1 MTTKPPSKP
10 PASNNST
17 KSQLSKILTQAVQ
30 TIQAKV
36 NFNALALRSGTQ
48 VPELK
53 VKDANS
59 QARVYPLLG
68 DRYSI
73 GRSSRCDIQVRNPV
87 VSQVHFSLTRNKK
100 NPRSFLIKDEKST
113 NGIYIGKRRVDN
125 FALYHGDRFTLGPPE
140 LAAAVTLEYYNP
152 PPLWL
157 KILRYS
163 LYGTGGMVSLLILW
177 IGIEWAKV
185 PVYPLPREATRP
197 VVVYAR
203 DGKTPINP
211 VAQNTHRE
219 LQDLAD
225 FSPYLSKAV
234 IASEDSRYYWHLG
247 VDPYGIARA
256 IAVNLT
262 SSELKQGASTI
273 TQQLARSLFPEVGR
287 QNTAGRKLREM
298 LVALKLETVYSK
310 KTILKTYLNRVY
322 LGVGSYGFEDAA
334 QFYFEKSAADLSLSE
349 AATLVAILPAPNLYN
364 PVKDYETSVALRNRV
379 INRMVKLGMVSEA
392 EADRARRSRIEV
404 SPNARQTLSNTTA
417 PYFYAYVLK
426 ELQALLGTEVA
437 KEGNYI
443 VETGLNPQI
452 QTEAEQA
459 LKYSVTEDGSRY
471 GYSQGAIVTLDSETG
486 EIIALVGGVDYN
498 QSQFDRA
505 TQAKRQPGSTF
516 KIFAYT
522 SAIEQGIDPNTK
534 YSCAPVSWKGQKYRG
549 CERSSGDI
557 NMYRGLEQS
566 ENAVVLR
573 VAQDVGL
580 NRVIEM
586 AQRFGINSSLTE
598 SPGLV
603 LGESEVSVLEM
614 TGAYGA
620 FANEGIWHRPHAI
633 NRILDG
639 SDCENPNDLQTCRE
653 IYSFASDSQNRR
665 EVVSEGVADRM
676 TYMLKQVIAD
686 GTGRAADISQ
696 GEAGKTGTTDNNVD
710 LWFIGYVPK
719 KNLVTGIWL
728 GNDDNS
734 ATKGSSWQAAT
745 LWGDYMRKAIDYR

>member
-10 PASNNST
+10 PASGNST

-53 VKDANS
+53 VQDANS
-59 QARVYPLLG
+59 QERVYPLLG

-113 NGIYIGKRRVDN
+113 NGIYIGKRRVAN

-163 LYGTGGMVSLLILW
+163 LYGTGGMMSLLILW
-177 IGIEWAKV
+177 IGIEWAKT

-197 VVVYAR
+197 VVVYAD
-203 DGKTPINP
+203 DGTPINP

-219 LQDLAD
+219 LKNLAD
-225 FSPYLSKAV
+225 FSPYLPKAV

-298 LVALKLETVYSK
+298 LVALKLEAVYSK

-443 VETGLNPQI
+443 VETGLALQI
-452 QTEAEQA
+452 QTEAEQS

-486 EIIALVGGVDYN
+486 QIIALVGGADYN

-516 KIFAYT
+516 KMFAYT
-522 SAIEQGIDPNTK
+522 SAIEQGINPNNK
-534 YSCAPVSWKGQKYRG
+534 YSCAPVSWKGQEYRG
-549 CERSSGDI
+549 CERSSGEI

-566 ENAVVLR
+566 ENAVALR
-573 VAQDVGL
+573 VAQDIGL

-586 AQRFGINSSLTE
+586 ARRFGINSSLTE

-620 FANEGIWHRPHAI
+620 LANDGIWHRPHAI

-639 SDCENPNDLQTCRE
+639 SDCENPNDWQTCRE
-653 IYSFASDSQNRR
+653 IYSFTSDSQNSR
-665 EVVSEGVADRM
+665 EVVSEAVAERM

-686 GTGRAADISQ
+686 GTGKAADISQ
-696 GEAGKTGTTDNNVD
+696 GEAGKTGTTDNSVD

-745 LWGDYMRKAIDYR
+745 LWGNYMRKIIDYR